1 MQSDTPAIRDGD
13 LDELSFREV
22 CAVLLGLG
30 QTFAC
35 DFCFRVL
42 LCVFVFLLKIA
53 FVKSVFFLFYCYVS
67 VLNIPSIAKRRLQ
80 EYPKKMVRIFFCL
93 FVLRY
98 TDENNKDCMSC
109 RLPICILN

>member
-1 MQSDTPAIRDGD
+1 MVCLCMQSDTPAIRDGD

-42 LCVFVFLLKIA
+42 LCAFVFLL
-53 FVKSVFFLFYCYVS
+53 
-67 VLNIPSIAKRRLQ
+67 
-80 EYPKKMVRIFFCL
+80 
-93 FVLRY
+93 
-98 TDENNKDCMSC
+98 
-109 RLPICILN
+109 